1 MSRRHVFSTCCL
13 VLLVWAI
20 VLHLG
25 CGGTGSSGGT
35 GTGTS
40 TGISTTT
47 GTGTAD
53 GTGSGSTS
61 GSGTTNGTGTGGSSG
76 STGTSTGTSST
87 SGSGTSTTS
96 GTGTTSGSGTGTTG
110 GTGTSTTSGSGTGT
124 LSAGKRWKEYSENIP
139 SVGYVGGDSSSYTQ
153 HHNPLSYFS
162 DVRADATQRQNL
174 VSFTQFAVDMSN
186 GQLPNFSFVVPSNSN
201 NAHDGSLGQADNW
214 LKQNIDPVLANP
226 QFKQNGLLLIV
237 FDEAEE
243 TDVTHGGGQVAL
255 VVVGPKVKTAFRSTT
270 FYQHQDLLKMIATY
284 LGIDPN
290 IGDAATAST
299 MSEFF
304 NQ

>member
-1 MSRRHVFSTCCL
+1 VILVVEENHGFSTVINPANPPMPYL
-13 VLLVWAI
+13 NSLAQQYGLATQYFANTHPSI
-20 VLHLG
+20 GNYFELTAGDQFRSLTNNDDSF
-25 CGGTGSSGGT
+25 GGTISGDN
-35 GTGTS
+35 
-40 TGISTTT
+40 IVRHL
-47 GTGTAD
+47 
-53 GTGSGSTS
+53 
-61 GSGTTNGTGTGGSSG
+61 
-76 STGTSTGTSST
+76 
-87 SGSGTSTTS
+87 
-96 GTGTTSGSGTGTTG
+96 
-110 GTGTSTTSGSGTGT
+110 

-243 TDVTHGGGQVAL
+243 TDMTHGGGQVAL

-284 LGIDPN
+284 LGIDPS
-290 IGDAATAST
+290 IGDAATASA